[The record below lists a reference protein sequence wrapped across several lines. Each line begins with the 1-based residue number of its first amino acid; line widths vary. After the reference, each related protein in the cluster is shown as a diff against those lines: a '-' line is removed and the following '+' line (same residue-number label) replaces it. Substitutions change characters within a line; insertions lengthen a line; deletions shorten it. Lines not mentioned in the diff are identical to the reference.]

1 MKELEENFI
10 GRGEVRGFI
19 FTQIKKSE
27 YAYVY
32 KVDNGFSVNYEVFF
46 RKENTQ
52 FNCISY
58 PSSKA
63 FGIWA
68 WAATKNTYLDKFE
81 ELNNRRI
88 NALNY
93 ENE

>member
-1 MKELEENFI
+1 MKELEKEFI

-19 FTQIKKSE
+19 FTQLIKNE
-27 YAYVY
+27 YGYIYQVSN
-32 KVDNGFSVNYEVFF
+32 NGNIYFEVFR

-58 PSSKA
+58 PKSPA

-68 WAATKNTYLDKFE
+68 WSKTTFE
-81 ELNNRRI
+81 DAQNILNEITQQSEI
-88 NALNY
+88 NAF
-93 ENE
+93 

>member
-1 MKELEENFI
+1 MKELEKEFI

-19 FTQIKKSE
+19 FTQLIKNE
-27 YAYVY
+27 YGYIYQVSN
-32 KVDNGFSVNYEVFF
+32 NGNIHFEVFR

-58 PSSKA
+58 PKSPS

-68 WAATKNTYLDKFE
+68 WSKTTFE
-81 ELNNRRI
+81 DAQNILNEITQQSEI
-88 NALNY
+88 NAF
-93 ENE
+93 